1 MQVLRVQTNYLG
13 GTFLVIYGSLG
24 CLTRTVQPPASE
36 DAAVLGDL
44 ALDVESRDAG
54 QVYDSSQWEDRGAN
68 AEANHGWMDSYSDV
82 ERTEV
87 ASTLF
92 DGGVAEDAR
101 VLDGPSSDWADVGT
115 ERSDRTQPDAGPFT
129 GMVRQVVANDTATC
143 AVMVGGEVYCWGFDF
158 EFNWGTPYQS
168 TFRPRLMDGYRD
180 ITNLSLVSGSG
191 CGVDRAGDVWCSG
204 INGGNALTTSN
215 RADPLRVADR
225 RTDVSGASHVAWFNG
240 SLLAV
245 QLTDGTLYIK
255 QHLLPVLASYSIR
268 LPTPAI
274 DVKGGA
280 FYYCVVLAD
289 GRVACYGHYVAGDT
303 IWPYRE
309 GPRVV
314 EGLDN
319 VVSVAVGGTFYCALK
334 RDGTVWCWGGNVVG
348 QTGTPPLLADRCDGG
363 LTPDSLARQ
372 YYSCV
377 LRPRQVAG
385 LTEVVEV
392 AAGDFAAC
400 ARRRD
405 GTVWCW
411 GDNSGQLIAGG
422 NYIGDGLPPTE
433 LCPSVPWDPPSR
445 TPAAIPC
452 RATPSRVV
460 GLTGATALSVGASYA
475 CAALSSG
482 QIWCWGRNAGGIL
495 GDGTDVD
502 RPTPVPV
509 LSPL

>member
-1 MQVLRVQTNYLG
+1 MQALRVHADCLWVA
-13 GTFLVIYGSLG
+13 FLVIFGLTG
-24 CLTRTVQPPASE
+24 CLTRTVQPHTSE
-36 DAAVLGDL
+36 DVAVLGDL
-44 ALDVESRDAG
+44 KADVEWRDAG
-54 QVYDSSQWEDRGAN
+54 QIYDSVQWEDRGAN

-82 ERTEV
+82 ERTEMV
-87 ASTLF
+87 SVLL
-92 DGGVAEDAR
+92 DGSVTEDSW
-101 VLDGPSSDWADVGT
+101 VLDGPSSEWADARIDGA
-115 ERSDRTQPDAGPFT
+115 DRMQSDAGPFT
-129 GMVRQVVANDTATC
+129 GMVRQVVARSDVTC
-143 AVMVGGEVYCWGFDF
+143 AVMLGGEVYCWGISFDF
-158 EFNWGTPYQS
+158 NFDTPLEVLY
-168 TFRPRLMDGYRD
+168 RPRQMAGYRD
-180 ITNLSLVSGSG
+180 IVTLSLESGSG

-204 INGGNALTTSN
+204 SNPGNVLATSN
-215 RADPLRVADR
+215 MANPLRVADR
-225 RTDVSGASHVAWFNG
+225 RTDVSGAGHVAWFNG

-255 QHLLPVLASYSIR
+255 NHLSLASYSIR

-280 FYYCVVLAD
+280 FYYCAVLAD
-289 GRVACYGHYVAGDT
+289 GRVACYGHYVSGDT

-319 VVSVAVGGTFYCALK
+319 VTSVAVGGTFYCALK
-334 RDGTVWCWGGNVVG
+334 RDGTVWCWGDNTLG
-348 QTGTPPLLADRCDGG
+348 QTGTPPLLADRCDDGP
-363 LTPDSLARQ
+363 TPDALAWQ
-372 YYSCV
+372 YNSCV

-433 LCPSVPWDPPSR
+433 LCPRVPWNPPSC

-452 RATPSRVV
+452 RATPSRVM

-495 GDGTDVD
+495 GDGTNVN

-509 LSPL
+509 LPPL

>member
-1 MQVLRVQTNYLG
+1 MQALRVHADYRWVA
-13 GTFLVIYGSLG
+13 FLVIYGLTG
-24 CLTRTVQPPASE
+24 CLTRTVQPHMSE
-36 DAAVLGDL
+36 DAAVFEDLG
-44 ALDVESRDAG
+44 ADVESLDSG
-54 QVYDSSQWEDRGAN
+54 QVYDSAQWEDRGATSEVN
-68 AEANHGWMDSYSDV
+68 YGRMDIYFDMQQ
-82 ERTEV
+82 TEV
-87 ASTLF
+87 ASTLS
-92 DGGVAEDAR
+92 DGGVAEDSR
-101 VLDGPSSDWADVGT
+101 VLDGPPSEWADTRIDGI
-115 ERSDRTQPDAGPFT
+115 DRMQSDAGPFT
-129 GMVRQVVANDTATC
+129 GMVHQVVAWGNTTC
-143 AVMVGGEVYCWGFDF
+143 AVMISGDVYCWGFDF
-158 EFNWGTPYQS
+158 SFNWGTPYQS

-204 INGGNALTTSN
+204 DNAGNALTTSN

-255 QHLLPVLASYSIR
+255 NHLSLASYSIR

-334 RDGTVWCWGGNVVG
+334 RDGTVWCWGSNTMG
-348 QTGTPPLLADRCDGG
+348 QTGTPPLLADRCDNGP
-363 LTPDSLARQ
+363 TPDGLAWQ
-372 YYSCV
+372 YSSCV

-411 GDNSGQLIAGG
+411 GDNSGHLIAGG

-433 LCPSVPWDPPSR
+433 LCPRVPWNPPSR

-460 GLTGATALSVGASYA
+460 GLTGATALSVGGSYA